1 MKKLLSIVLLS
12 LLATVYS
19 QEILK
24 IEYEC
29 KMLMDEKAVDE
40 MLSNIKTDKEGPLN
54 PEIGRALVEAMN
66 KPSYYELRLNAQE
79 SQFKMIERISNEQPN
94 ESNVHVEIMAG
105 GSGVAYKNINENLF
119 LRAEEGF
126 GKNFIIEDELREY
139 GWKIT
144 RETKEIL
151 GYEVRKATAEV
162 DEDNTIEA
170 WYAPKLPY
178 KNGPKNYQGLP
189 GLILEIVEI
198 HKKETGE
205 SKYLHLAVSIEIDK
219 DQSEIKPPHKGQKI
233 SQEDYLKLMNEHM
246 EKMREMQGSG
256 VDKN

>member
-1 MKKLLSIVLLS
+1 
-12 LLATVYS
+12 
-19 QEILK
+19 
-24 IEYEC
+24 
-29 KMLMDEKAVDE
+29 
-40 MLSNIKTDKEGPLN
+40 
-54 PEIGRALVEAMN
+54 
-66 KPSYYELRLNAQE
+66 
-79 SQFKMIERISNEQPN
+79 MIERISNEQPN
-94 ESNVHVEIMAG
+94 ESNVHVEIMAR

-189 GLILEIVEI
+189 GLIRSEEHTSEL
-198 HKKETGE
+198 
-205 SKYLHLAVSIEIDK
+205 
-219 DQSEIKPPHKGQKI
+219 QSRG
-233 SQEDYLKLMNEHM
+233 
-246 EKMREMQGSG
+246 
-256 VDKN
+256 